1 MSDLKFHERDALE
14 SLFDMGG
21 GYVLDFSNA
30 TFEMFFKDYGI
41 DIYDSRY
48 EDYGH
53 SKAKRLRAF
62 WIKESNQ
69 VVGEV
74 LDGLIQYAKGKDV
87 DEKQLDRCEAI
98 VLRLLGKQSSS
109 DTPSEK
115 EFLDESFQFN
125 LDKLDIDSSLKSVV
139 EQRLDEVS
147 KCFGA
152 SAYLSVIFLCGSTLE
167 GLLLDVASKKPRE
180 FNLARSAPKK
190 IDGKAKPFN
199 EWTLSDLINVAY
211 ECRFIK
217 KDVKDYANTLRNF
230 RNYIHPHQQ
239 RVEEFYPDEHTAKI
253 SSQVLKASIADLGK
267 KRQ

>member
-1 MSDLKFHERDALE
+1 MSDLKFHEKDALE

-21 GYVLDFSNA
+21 GYVLDFTNSS
-30 TFEMFFKDYGI
+30 FEEFFRDYGV

-48 EDYGH
+48 EDFGH

-62 WIKESNQ
+62 WSKENNND
-69 VVGEV
+69 VGEA
-74 LDGLIQYAKGKDV
+74 LNGLLQYAKGKNV
-87 DEKQLDRCEAI
+87 DEKQLERCEAI
-98 VLRLLGKQSSS
+98 VNRLLGKQQSS

-115 EFLDESFQFN
+115 EFLDESFLFS
-125 LDKLDIDSSLKSVV
+125 LDKLDIDPTLKSII

-167 GLLLDVASKKPRE
+167 GLLLDKASKKPKE
-180 FNLARSAPKK
+180 FNVAKAAPKK
-190 IDGKAKPFN
+190 TDGKAKPFN

-217 KDVKDYANTLRNF
+217 KDVKDYASSLRNF

-239 RVEEFYPDEHTAKI
+239 RVEEFHPDKHTAKI
-253 SSQVLKASIADLGK
+253 SYQVLKASIADLGNE
-267 KRQ
+267 RQ